1 MMAPK
6 DIIMPSYSARN
17 ISACGHMC
25 ARAFLQNG
33 SAKHKSKHYGSL
45 LCWTLSFA
53 FANNRTGQLTT
64 TDIAHSGRRGFSIGP
79 GLADSRT
86 PPGSTRMELWE
97 DVISPPTNLDSRGKF
112 LLAANLDIELRVVC
126 DGRFPFLPSVSG
138 KSLDAVVNEH
148 QDRDWD
154 FGMGWTTNDRGD
166 SNVGGNIYESHS
178 LSRFHGPRTTIWDR
192 TTQQ

>member
-1 MMAPK
+1 M
-6 DIIMPSYSARN
+6 
-17 ISACGHMC
+17 
-25 ARAFLQNG
+25 
-33 SAKHKSKHYGSL
+33 
-45 LCWTLSFA
+45 
-53 FANNRTGQLTT
+53 
-64 TDIAHSGRRGFSIGP
+64 
-79 GLADSRT
+79 
-86 PPGSTRMELWE
+86 
-97 DVISPPTNLDSRGKF
+97 ISPPTNLDSRGKF

-154 FGMGWTTNDRGD
+154 FGMGW
-166 SNVGGNIYESHS
+166 VGGNIYESHS